1 MENSGLV
8 STFVKKHLQIEKELE
23 NKIADLEDE
32 LRKYKS
38 MPNDDKY
45 DNDYALYKDILDI
58 IIPKIRF
65 EYNSDSPEAPYS
77 MSVDPTPLPN
87 NCINELVK
95 EVKKYQENN
104 SLSNVQFI
112 DNYYYVSSDGCLT
125 YKIYEDKM
133 FWDKYDKLK

>member
-65 EYNSDSPEAPYS
+65 EYNSDSPEATYS
-77 MSVDPTPLPN
+77 ISVDSTPLPN

-95 EVKKYQENN
+95 EVKKYQDNN
-104 SLSNVQFI
+104 SLSNLQFI
-112 DNYYYVSSDGCLT
+112 NNYYDLSSDSCLT
-125 YKIYEDKM
+125 YKTYEDKV
-133 FWDKYDKLK
+133 FWDKYDKLI

>member
-58 IIPKIRF
+58 IIPRIKF
-65 EYNSDSPEAPYS
+65 EYNSDSDEATYS
-77 MSVDPTPLPN
+77 ISVESTPMPN

-95 EVKKYQENN
+95 EVQKYQQNN
-104 SLSNVQFI
+104 SLQFI
-112 DNYYYVSSDGCLT
+112 DNHYKLSSTTNYQT
-125 YKIYEDKM
+125 YKTYEDKL
-133 FWDKYDKLK
+133 FWMKYGKW